1 MSIGNKKY
9 SQISSFR
16 PNDRDVPRAPALP
29 NRTSARS
36 WHKSESSSKEMK
48 KLSKELPHV
57 KSCASKCQQS
67 NQKQLVNIT
76 PSACISK
83 FSLKSV
89 NDKEI
94 KHLNFN
100 RITNIQIDVKPS
112 TTYTSA
118 ATNNTHRLRRSII
131 RKDEKDFL
139 SSFEK
144 KYSIHNY
151 NPLKLNNNCHISK
164 PDYKHALSLTTGKS
178 ELVKKVSVNQSD
190 HSKCSNYLSLNGSQL
205 SSWLL
210 QCDNA
215 STTLHNKKEAI
226 DSTPRGYVNS
236 YLSSQPF
243 IKQSTNVVVGSGKS
257 IDFNEQKSNGKAKR
271 VSNELNTISSGYSIK
286 KHNNRNHKT
295 YNKPTNINASK
306 YYRCSEIEP
315 SEQLIDNEF
324 DENVNSSA
332 AKYYDINSTNVTD
345 WGSVSSSEWGDDMC
359 EFDRQQSFRVHEMFE
374 EIDRILFDNSN
385 LDLQDSILRYTS
397 ITTTNVYDE
406 PSQHINT
413 SNIINSPSCTDDYD
427 SMGLDN
433 FALMSLDSIENRNP
447 PYQYPDH
454 LNSSVTNCI
463 NNNPCG
469 IQDHLFYEC
478 KDWLSRF
485 PHLRVVGKQ
494 IKLSDENKSTFHH
507 DDSNLISEFSNMI
520 NVSSTIM
527 DTSLNMKKV
536 ITDRR
541 LNHIQSKTG
550 KIEEHLS
557 SSLTSTN
564 CMEEE
569 IFAIDGEYEEF
580 TDGVTVSSKYNPT
593 CNIEQSKQLSSYD
606 HTHIQDKL
614 LFDGKEPKISKSHQS
629 NKNHGHHK
637 YHGYHHFRHKHKE
650 KSNPAPTHS
659 NSEEYND
666 KLCILPDAVSN
677 SCFPSSPCIA
687 LERVKQPDSLD
698 NCHSESDFTS
708 PLLNSVE
715 MILRII
721 SQQLWNDLT
730 QWMKMLLSENTFPN
744 LNKYETNGISQK
756 ASHSPFQS
764 HLLHDTTFSRCDSS
778 VGDAQNPSALP
789 SFRLFKQTK
798 HSNSDTP
805 NCLIGQ
811 HAVQTHESNIELAD
825 LLQISTKTLQTREKS
840 LVQEN
845 IDPFTKIQYTGS
857 NTILKD
863 STNNHSISSVGG
875 SQLTSVTMTTIT
887 TTLSRISPQSIGTI
901 SINRPISSL
910 NNKSATNVPR
920 KFILTCN
927 NSVPEI
933 SHHSRTSGVAVIGV
947 AANLYHNEKLAP
959 LDRLRTP
966 LPPQYSS
973 ISEEPLFSTVSSTTA
988 NIHFTNTETSLNS
1001 TCSASLAKCHNLN
1014 VSQLLSPV
1022 TVSNAL
1028 TSLPLVITTTILH
1041 TVPNSINSSSQILSV
1056 NTTSMMNETTSSGNF
1071 TLPPLSNPIN
1081 ILSTVTTAI
1090 CFPPSNSLNIESSLP
1105 NPKINLFTNNKTGFG
1120 IYQGSEQSNQHT
1132 THLHKKICENLVAK
1146 QNNISNTLG
1155 NTSIFTQR
1163 IPSKSSMHWNQNSPK
1178 QASFPLPP
1186 IDIFKDR
1193 FGRKQK
1199 LWRPYSSRPLLLNKP
1214 ITNPSSML
1222 TRACSTLL
1230 IQNPEIY
1237 NDSCSIKISPAIFI
1251 GSTTNPIRGNDA
1263 VTR

>member
-1 MSIGNKKY
+1 MSIVNKKY

-36 WHKSESSSKEMK
+36 WHKSESSNKEMK

-57 KSCASKCQQS
+57 KSCVSKCQQS

-89 NDKEI
+89 NDKET
-94 KHLNFN
+94 KYLNFN
-100 RITNIQIDVKPS
+100 RITNIQTDVKPS

-118 ATNNTHRLRRSII
+118 ATNNTHRLRRSVI
-131 RKDEKDFL
+131 RKDEKDFS

-144 KYSIHNY
+144 KYSMHNY
-151 NPLKLNNNCHISK
+151 NPLKLNNNCYMSK
-164 PDYKHALSLTTGKS
+164 PDYKHVLSLTTGKS
-178 ELVKKVSVNQSD
+178 ELAKKMSDNQSD
-190 HSKCSNYLSLNGSQL
+190 HSKSSNYLSLNGSQL
-205 SSWLL
+205 SSCLMQ

-215 STTLHNKKEAI
+215 STALHNKKEAM
-226 DSTPRGYVNS
+226 DSSPRGYDNS
-236 YLSSQPF
+236 YLSSQPC
-243 IKQSTNVVVGSGKS
+243 IRQSSNVHGSGKN
-257 IDFNEQKSNGKAKR
+257 IDFNDQKSNGKAKR
-271 VSNELNTISSGYSIK
+271 VSNELNTSSSEYSIK
-286 KHNNRNHKT
+286 KHNDRNHKT
-295 YNKPTNINASK
+295 YNKPTNMNASK
-306 YYRCSEIEP
+306 YYRCSEVEP
-315 SEQLIDNEF
+315 NEQFIDNES
-324 DENVNSSA
+324 DENINSSA
-332 AKYYDINSTNVTD
+332 VKYYDINSTNVTD
-345 WGSVSSSEWGDDMC
+345 LGSVSSSEWGDDMC

-374 EIDRILFDNSN
+374 EIDRILFDNPN
-385 LDLQDSILRYTS
+385 LDLQDSILRYPS
-397 ITTTNVYDE
+397 IATTNVDDE
-406 PSQHINT
+406 PSWHINT
-413 SNIINSPSCTDDYD
+413 SNSINSLSRTDDYD

-433 FALMSLDSIENRNP
+433 FALLSLDSIENRNP

-463 NNNPCG
+463 NSNPCG

-494 IKLSDENKSTFHH
+494 IKLSDEN
-507 DDSNLISEFSNMI
+507 SNLISEFSNMI
-520 NVSSTIM
+520 NVSSTTM
-527 DTSLNMKKV
+527 DTSLNIKKV

-541 LNHIQSKTG
+541 LNHIQSETG

-557 SSLTSTN
+557 NPPISTN
-564 CMEEE
+564 FMEEE

-580 TDGVTVSSKYNPT
+580 MDGVTVSSKYNPT

-606 HTHIQDKL
+606 HKHFQDKL
-614 LFDGKEPKISKSHQS
+614 LFDGKEPKISKSYQT
-629 NKNHGHHK
+629 NKHHGHHN
-637 YHGYHHFRHKHKE
+637 YHGYHHFKHKHRG

-677 SCFPSSPCIA
+677 SSFPSSHCIA
-687 LERVKQPDSLD
+687 LERVKQPNSLE
-698 NCHSESDFTS
+698 NGHSESDFTA
-708 PLLNSVE
+708 PPLNSVE

-721 SQQLWNDLT
+721 SQQLWDDLT

-756 ASHSPFQS
+756 ASPHSPFQS
-764 HLLHDTTFSRCDSS
+764 HRLRDTTLSRCNSS
-778 VGDAQNPSALP
+778 VGDAQNSSALP
-789 SFRLFKQTK
+789 SFRLLKQTK
-798 HSNSDTP
+798 HSNSDAP
-805 NCLIGQ
+805 NCLSGQ

-845 IDPFTKIQYTGS
+845 IDPFAKIQYTGS

-863 STNNHSISSVGG
+863 STNNHLISSVGG
-875 SQLTSVTMTTIT
+875 SQLTSVTMATIT
-887 TTLSRISPQSIGTI
+887 TALSRISPQSVGTI

-920 KFILTCN
+920 KVILTCN
-927 NSVPEI
+927 SSVPEI
-933 SHHSRTSGVAVIGV
+933 PHHSRTSGVSVIGV

-973 ISEEPLFSTVSSTTA
+973 ILEEPSFNTVSSTTA
-988 NIHFTNTETSLNS
+988 IMHFTNTENSLNS
-1001 TCSASLAKCHNLN
+1001 TCSTSLAKYRNLN

-1028 TSLPLVITTTILH
+1028 TSLPLIITTTILH
-1041 TVPNSINSSSQILSV
+1041 TTPNSINNSSQIPSV
-1056 NTTSMMNETTSSGNF
+1056 NTTSMMNETTSPVDF
-1071 TLPPLSNPIN
+1071 TLPPLSNSIN
-1081 ILSTVTTAI
+1081 ILSTVNTTI
-1090 CFPPSNSLNIESSLP
+1090 YFPPSNSLNTESSLP
-1105 NPKINLFTNNKTGFG
+1105 NPKINLFTTNKTGFG
-1120 IYQGSEQSNQHT
+1120 IYQGSEQNNQHT
-1132 THLHKKICENLVAK
+1132 THLHKKICENLVGK
-1146 QNNISNTLG
+1146 QNNNSNTLG

-1163 IPSKSSMHWNQNSPK
+1163 IPSKLSMHWNQNSPK

-1186 IDIFKDR
+1186 VDIFKDR

-1199 LWRPYSSRPLLLNKP
+1199 LWRPYSSRPLLLNKS

-1230 IQNPEIY
+1230 IKNPEIC